1 MNMNEIK
8 TPALDKLLEVQDQ
21 MDLCRNFLEYFLK
34 NYSAFEKKRPRESVF
49 ADVSGAGDYINVDKL
64 LADFFEFALP
74 QAEKEREALLD
85 SLKEH
90 YNAQKNIS
98 PHTRGE
104 KIMKYTIL
112 MSCGHQV
119 TVDLVGKNSERERKI
134 KYFETQGL
142 CKECYKKEMQE
153 LKASKP
159 FVLNASVLPHI
170 SEKKANRNKWLKT
183 NIPNN
188 NFYDVLRLKT
198 VEECHA
204 NLPSK
209 MILARYF

>member
-64 LADFFEFALP
+64 LADFFEIDLP

-98 PHTRGE
+98 HHTRGE

>member
-64 LADFFEFALP
+64 LADFFEIDRH

-90 YNAQKNIS
+90 YNAQKNIPLIQQAHNGDAQNVKMIVKS
-98 PHTRGE
+98 LKE
-104 KIMKYTIL
+104 QEFNKEAAMKDVCIAYADKSGNGFSVSEPWIEDNFNTL
-112 MSCGHQV
+112 EDCEQKAS
-119 TVDLVGKNSERERKI
+119 DL
-134 KYFETQGL
+134 
-142 CKECYKKEMQE
+142 KKEGYQHVILFYKGEEE
-153 LKASKP
+153 LESY
-159 FVLNASVLPHI
+159 SW
-170 SEKKANRNKWLKT
+170 E
-183 NIPNN
+183 
-188 NFYDVLRLKT
+188 Y
-198 VEECHA
+198 VEQH
-204 NLPSK
+204 K
-209 MILARYF
+209 I

>member
-64 LADFFEFALP
+64 LADFFEIDLP

-98 PHTRGE
+98 PHTIGE
-104 KIMKYTIL
+104 KIMKYIIL